1 MSEKEKK
8 ELEETIN
15 QLRQLPPAQQS
26 MCTGFVMGVHAISA
40 LAASLEANSKE
51 VSKNV

>member
-26 MCTGFVMGVHAISA
+26 MCTGFVMGVHATSA
-40 LAASLEANSKE
+40 LSAGAETNSKE
-51 VSKNV
+51 VSRNV

>member
-26 MCTGFVMGVHAISA
+26 MCTGFVMGVHATSA
-40 LAASLEANSKE
+40 LAGNVEVNSKE
-51 VSKNV
+51 ASKNV

>member
-15 QLRQLPPAQQS
+15 RLRQLPPAQQS
-26 MCTGFVMGVHAISA
+26 MCTGFVMGVHATSA
-40 LAASLEANSKE
+40 QRAAGG
-51 VSKNV
+51 NVPPDAGRGE

>member
-1 MSEKEKK
+1 MSEKEKR

-26 MCTGFVMGVHAISA
+26 MCTGFVMGVHATSA
-40 LAASLEANSKE
+40 LAASAEANSKE
-51 VSKNV
+51 VSRNV